1 MSKQGR
7 SKECTQGLWPSNQLF
22 LLLATLSIVFVVLK
36 LAEGLVVPFLISIA
50 IAILLSPLFTYLET
64 LRIPKPV
71 SLILITIVSLLPIV
85 AIGGFVGNEF
95 NDFAKNYQSIEKQFD
110 GWLLY
115 ASHFFQNIGIDVS
128 QESIKDALGK
138 ANFGGL
144 LQQLVTKTGNQ
155 FSNIFLIFFTV
166 AFLLMESQFFYN
178 KLLKITH
185 DRGEDIEGKMVM
197 LEKIKTYF
205 LIKMKTSLV
214 TGIWAFIVLWF
225 YDVDYALLWATLAFF
240 LNFVPVIGS
249 IIAAIPPIVIALLD
263 QGTGTALWVAAWYV
277 AINMVVGN
285 ILEPKIM
292 GKGLGLS
299 ATTVFLSMTFWGWM
313 FGPAGMIL
321 SVPLTMAMQFL
332 FEQYDETRWVSLILS
347 DYEKEKT
354 WQK

>member
-1 MSKQGR
+1 MSEQGHT
-7 SKECTQGLWPSNQLF
+7 KEQREGLWPINQLF
-22 LLLATLSIVFVVLK
+22 LLLATMSIVFVVLK
-36 LAEGLVVPFLISIA
+36 QAEDLVVPFLISIA
-50 IAILLSPLFTYLET
+50 IAILLSPLFTYLEK
-64 LRIPKPV
+64 LRIPKSV
-71 SLILITIVSLLPIV
+71 SLVLITVVSLLPVV

-95 NDFAKNYQSIEKQFD
+95 DDFAKNYQSIEKQFD
-110 GWLLY
+110 EWLVYL
-115 ASHFFQNIGIDVS
+115 SHFFQNMGIDVT

-138 ANFGGL
+138 ANFGGMI
-144 LQQLVTKTGNQ
+144 QQLVTKTGNQ

-166 AFLLMESQFFYN
+166 AFLLMESRFFYN
-178 KLLKITH
+178 KLLKITRS
-185 DRGEDIEGKMVM
+185 RGEDIKGTMVM

-214 TGIWAFIVLWF
+214 TGIWAFAVLWF

-263 QGTGTALWVAAWYV
+263 QGSGTALWVAVWYMI
-277 AINMVVGN
+277 INMIVGN

-321 SVPLTMAMQFL
+321 SVPLTMVMQFL
-332 FEQYDETRWVSLILS
+332 FEQYDETRWVSLMLS
-347 DYEKEKT
+347 DYEKEDT